1 MKLNGKIESR
11 LRKGAAVSLCGA
23 LILAGVLMPGT
34 AAFQNGRTVS
44 YADETAK
51 KTEEQVNAA
60 FPDLSKVSK
69 GTKGLSKSE
78 TVYMIMDADG
88 KEKETLVSEWLRNPD
103 GKDTIEDHSELTDI
117 KNTSGDEEFTQNDD
131 KLTWQAGGRDIKYT
145 GSSDG
150 IIPVSCEVTY
160 SLNGEKMSASEIA
173 GKSGEVEIR
182 FDYYVTARDRV
193 SANGNAYEMVH
204 PYVMASGVVLNED
217 HFRDIEVNSG
227 KVLSE
232 EGNSVCLG
240 IALPGMKENL
250 GLKKDIIDIP
260 ESVVVKAVTD
270 RFEIDGTYT
279 VALTGLLDD
288 VDISTG
294 DASDKLDQLESA
306 FGKLSS
312 ASSKL
317 VSGSRKLA
325 NGADKLA
332 NGADKLAG
340 GADELA
346 GGAKK
351 LKKGSKKLEDG
362 TDSLAKGASRL
373 ANGTSQLKKNSGS
386 LAEGIGQ
393 LAGGAEALSE
403 GAGGLKT
410 GTEKAVSGA
419 KDLSDGL
426 SALSGNSEA
435 LKAGTAMIENSV
447 FEGATAQ
454 LQQAL
459 IAAGKDPEEVKGI
472 KLTPSNYR
480 SVLSGIPGTGDIKTS
495 LDGVEQY
502 VSSVSAY
509 TDGVDSAA
517 AGSTTFYSSLQ
528 ALDEGAGQVAEGAEG
543 LDAGLAQLA
552 GKLPDLSK
560 GIDSLDSGAS
570 EVSGGASKI
579 SKGMSSLS
587 KGTSKLSKGAS
598 SLSKGSATL
607 DSGMDQLS
615 EGAGTLAKG
624 MEKFDD
630 GGIKKLVSS
639 LDTDELD
646 DMLGRFGA
654 LSKASKEH
662 HFMDGTTGKIAGE
675 SKIIFKTGAVR

>member
-435 LKAGTAMIENSV
+435 LKAGTAMIENAV

-459 IAAGKDPEEVKGI
+459 IAVH
-472 KLTPSNYR
+472 
-480 SVLSGIPGTGDIKTS
+480 
-495 LDGVEQY
+495 
-502 VSSVSAY
+502 
-509 TDGVDSAA
+509 
-517 AGSTTFYSSLQ
+517 
-528 ALDEGAGQVAEGAEG
+528 
-543 LDAGLAQLA
+543 
-552 GKLPDLSK
+552 
-560 GIDSLDSGAS
+560 
-570 EVSGGASKI
+570 
-579 SKGMSSLS
+579 
-587 KGTSKLSKGAS
+587 
-598 SLSKGSATL
+598 
-607 DSGMDQLS
+607 
-615 EGAGTLAKG
+615 
-624 MEKFDD
+624 
-630 GGIKKLVSS
+630 
-639 LDTDELD
+639 
-646 DMLGRFGA
+646 FGA
-654 LSKASKEH
+654 LEAAADLGQVIRGIIRALQYRAFRQMQRHIAVQAQRAGAVHARREIHFLARPAGVDGGLQRGGIQFFAVARRAEIGGTELPARGGHARVGLRKAG
-662 HFMDGTTGKIAGE
+662 FTGVQRGVKNGVRRQRRQ
-675 SKIIFKTGAVR
+675 GAVRPVAAVRLPPVQAQAVLLIRRGARGLLPPEGERAGRGSII

>member
-1 MKLNGKIESR
+1 MKFNGKIESR
-11 LRKGAAVSLCGA
+11 LRKGAAVALCGA
-23 LILAGVLMPGT
+23 LILAGVLTPGT
-34 AAFQNGRTVS
+34 GRSGRSVS

-60 FPDLSKVSK
+60 FPDLSNMSK

-88 KEKETLVSEWLRNPD
+88 NEKETLVSEWLRNPD
-103 GKDTIEDHSELTDI
+103 GKDTIKDHSELTDI
-117 KNTSGDEEFTQNDD
+117 KNTSGDEEFTQEGDE
-131 KLTWQAGGRDIKYT
+131 LTWQAGGKDIKYT

-160 SLNGEKMSASEIA
+160 SLDGEQMSASEIA

-193 SANGNAYEMVH
+193 SANGNSYEMVH
-204 PYVMASGVVLNED
+204 PYVMASGVVLDEE
-217 HFRDIEVNSG
+217 HFSNIEVNSG

-232 EGNSVCLG
+232 DGNSVCLG

-250 GLKKDIIDIP
+250 GLKKDVIDIP
-260 ESVVVKAVTD
+260 ESVVIKAVTD
-270 RFEIDGTYT
+270 KFEIDGTYT

-288 VDISTG
+288 VDISTE
-294 DASDKLDQLESA
+294 DASDKLDELESA

-317 VSGSRKLA
+317 VSGSRELA
-325 NGADKLA
+325 GGADKLA
-332 NGADKLAG
+332 DGAGKLAD

-351 LKKGSKKLEDG
+351 LDKGSSKLADG
-362 TDSLAKGASRL
+362 TDSLAKGASQL
-373 ANGTSQLKKNSGS
+373 ADGTSKLKENSGS
-386 LAEGIGQ
+386 LAEGISQ
-393 LAGGAEALSE
+393 LAGGAEALTE
-403 GAGGLKT
+403 GAEGLKT
-410 GTEKAVSGA
+410 GTEKAVGGA

-426 SALSGNSEA
+426 SAISGNSEA
-435 LKAGTAMIENSV
+435 LKAGTAMIEDSV

-459 IAAGKDPEEVKGI
+459 IASGKDPEEVKDI
-472 KLTPSNYR
+472 KLTPSNYK
-480 SVLSGIPGTGDIKTS
+480 SVLSGIPGTGEIKS
-495 LDGVEQY
+495 KLDGVEQY
-502 VSSVSAY
+502 VSSVSSY
-509 TDGVDSAA
+509 TAGVDSCAEGSAA
-517 AGSTTFYSSLQ
+517 FYTSLQ

-543 LDAGLAQLA
+543 LNSGLTQLA
-552 GKLPDLSK
+552 GTLPDLSK
-560 GIDSLDSGAS
+560 GIDSLNSGAS
-570 EVSGGASKI
+570 QVSGGASQVN
-579 SKGMSSLS
+579 SGARSLS
-587 KGTSKLSKGAS
+587 KGTLKLSKGAS
-598 SLSKGSATL
+598 SLSKGSAKL
-607 DSGMDQLS
+607 NSGMAQLS

-624 MEKFDD
+624 IRKFDNE
-630 GGIKKLVSS
+630 GIKKLVSS

-646 DMLGRFGA
+646 DMLGRFSA
-654 LSKASKEH
+654 LSEASKGH